1 MPGRPVDEVVLASA
15 LDYAVTSAAGIGLA
29 DLRRPSACA
38 GWTVADAL
46 AHLTESLRCL
56 ATSLASGAVPCPAAL
71 PAGPVTARTLRRELG
86 RAAVSFGA
94 AARDLRGRR
103 SVAVDGLPLPCHQL
117 IVVGAIEAAVH
128 GWDVTRGPVPGELAT
143 RLLDELP
150 QVVDDT
156 TRRGVFADPV
166 ALPPGRPAGERLLA
180 ALGRDPLPRSAPAGP
195 IPFPAR

>member
-1 MPGRPVDEVVLASA
+1 MAGRPVDEVVLASA

-46 AHLTESLRCL
+46 AHLTASLRCL
-56 ATSLASGAVPCPAAL
+56 ATALASGAVPCPVTP

-103 SVAVDGLPLPCHQL
+103 SVAVDGLPLPCHRL
-117 IVVGAIEAAVH
+117 VVVGAIEAAVH
-128 GWDVTRGPVPGELAT
+128 GWDVARRPVPGELAT
-143 RLLDELP
+143 RLLAVLP
-150 QVVDDT
+150 LVVDDT

-180 ALGRDPLPRSAPAGP
+180 ALGRDQLHQDRFLLPPGDVQ
-195 IPFPAR
+195 

>member
-1 MPGRPVDEVVLASA
+1 MTGRPADEVVLAAA

-38 GWTVADAL
+38 GWTVADVL

-56 ATSLASGAVPCPAAL
+56 ATSLTSGVVPSPAAR
-71 PAGPVTARTLRRELG
+71 PAGPITARTLNRELG

-103 SVAVDGLPLPCHQL
+103 SVAVDGLPLPCHRL
-117 IVVGAIEAAVH
+117 IVVGTLEAAVH
-128 GWDVTRGPVPGELAT
+128 GWDVARRPLPGDLAT
-143 RLLDELP
+143 PLLAALP
-150 QVVDDT
+150 LVVDDT

-166 ALPPGRPAGERLLA
+166 ALPPGRPAGQRLLA
-180 ALGRDPLPRSAPAGP
+180 ALGREP